1 MSIPYFKLAVI
12 SLIVALVPFLLIP
25 YAYSIGTG
33 DIINLTYKCKTCH
46 EAIYN
51 DWKSSMHAK
60 AAHDPWVV
68 SMYNGSDIAGLIL
81 GPSYK
86 GSFPKSTGNCAVCHA
101 PDYAIEDPLNT
112 DLNRV
117 KKSMGVSCLFCH
129 FVRRID
135 VYRDGKFPGVQ
146 SIHLKSISKIKK
158 DSDGCLIPRSSLLKK
173 SIICAPCHYGK
184 YYDTLVYPSYDEW
197 SKSGS
202 KKSCQDCHFKE
213 KDHQLK
219 IDKSFLSQSIDLKIN
234 TRLNRKHLSLEVAIT
249 NTGARHFYPTGHPI
263 RNMILTIQAWD
274 QDGKA
279 IQLVEGDTVPLYGGD
294 PATDDVRN
302 YSGLPGKGFA
312 RVLEKVN
319 PISCFNTSVP
329 GANSLIGQS
338 LALEKETR
346 QLFPQEYWKR
356 TIVLE
361 DSRLPPRGVY
371 NQVFKFETG
380 EGMHKAVVKARLI
393 YRKAFKALAIYY
405 GWDLKDVVIK
415 EVSKEVQLKNR
426 RELP

>member
-1 MSIPYFKLAVI
+1 MPYFKFAVT
-12 SLIVALVPFLLIP
+12 SLIVVLVPFLLIP
-25 YAYSIGTG
+25 YAYCLGTV
-33 DIINLTYKCKTCH
+33 DIIKLTHKCKECH

-51 DWKSSMHAK
+51 DWKINMHAK

-68 SMYNGSDIAGLIL
+68 SMYNGSDVAGLSL

-86 GSFPKSTGNCAVCHA
+86 GSFPKSTGNCATCHA
-101 PDYAIEDPLNT
+101 PDYAIENPLNT
-112 DLNRV
+112 DLNKV
-117 KKSMGVSCLFCH
+117 QNSLGVSCLFCH
-129 FVRRID
+129 FVKRID
-135 VYRDGKFPGVQ
+135 IHRNGKFSGVQ
-146 SIHLKSISKIKK
+146 SIRLKSISQIRK
-158 DSDGCLIPRSSLLKK
+158 DGDGCLIPKSSLVKK
-173 SIICAPCHYGK
+173 GIICASCHYGK
-184 YYDTLVYPSYDEW
+184 YHDTLVYPSYDEW
-197 SKSGS
+197 SKSGL
-202 KKSCQDCHFKE
+202 KKTCQECHFKR
-213 KDHQLK
+213 KGHQLK
-219 IDKSFLSQSIDLKIN
+219 IDKSFLSQSVDMKVN
-234 TRLNRKHLSLEVAIT
+234 MRPNRRYLIVEVRIT
-249 NTGARHFYPTGHPI
+249 NTGAGHFYPTGHPI
-263 RNMILTIQAWD
+263 RNVILAIEVQD
-274 QDGKA
+274 QHGKA
-279 IQLVEGDTVPLYGGD
+279 IKLVEGDTVPLYGGD
-294 PATDDVRN
+294 PSTDDATSN

-329 GANSLIGQS
+329 GANALIGQS

-371 NQVFKFETG
+371 NQIFKFETG

-393 YRKAFKALAIYY
+393 YRKAFKPLAIYY

-426 RELP
+426 RELS